1 MKKLLLLV
9 FLTSLNIYAQDMR
22 ENAAASL
29 FSDYKAV
36 RVGDMVTVLVVESS
50 QATNQAQLNAGR
62 EGKVGFG
69 FSGSSDGTSI
79 GNADVSV
86 NSANQFKGGGSSS
99 AGGVVKTTMSAVID
113 SVLNNGL
120 VRIKGSRKISING
133 EEQNVTIK
141 GFIRTSDITS
151 NNNVYSY
158 NISEAEI
165 VFEGSGMIDRSTSPG
180 WLTKLFHWL
189 F

>member
-1 MKKLLLLV
+1 MKKLLGLLV
-9 FLTSLNIYAQDMR
+9 LISIYINAQDMR
-22 ENAAASL
+22 DNAAASL

-36 RVGDMVTVLVVESS
+36 RIGDMVTVLVVEQS

-62 EGKVGFG
+62 EGQIGFG
-69 FSGSSDGTSI
+69 FSGSSDGTSM
-79 GNADVSV
+79 GNADISV
-86 NSANQFKGGGSSS
+86 NSSNNFKGGGSTS
-99 AGGVVKTTMSAVID
+99 AGGVVKTTMSVVID

-133 EEQNVTIK
+133 EDQNVTIK

-151 NNNVYSY
+151 GNKVYSY

>member
-1 MKKLLLLV
+1 M
-9 FLTSLNIYAQDMR
+9 
-22 ENAAASL
+22 L
-29 FSDYKAV
+29 FRS
-36 RVGDMVTVLVVESS
+36 
-50 QATNQAQLNAGR
+50 
-62 EGKVGFG
+62 
-69 FSGSSDGTSI
+69 
-79 GNADVSV
+79 
-86 NSANQFKGGGSSS
+86 NQFKGGGSSS
-99 AGGVVKTTMSAVID
+99 AGGLVKTTMSVVID
-113 SVLNNGL
+113 SVLNNGS

-133 EEQNVTIK
+133 EDQNVTIK

-151 NNNVYSY
+151 GNTVYSY